1 MSHDDDFPPP
11 QIGVPQIVR
20 DAPIAA
26 KIAELRES
34 YEASP
39 EFAEVKRDHVVQRA
53 FGVLNGLASH
63 DAEAVGWACYGWL
76 HVNEAGFPL
85 VPLADGRAREEAR
98 FWAETAQP
106 HELECYAL
114 AAMDRLSG
122 MTGHAL
128 FASRHIKRLSGAL
141 FRRMSPDEQAA
152 FKKWIGEQGE

>member
-1 MSHDDDFPPP
+1 MIDPDFPPP

-20 DAPIAA
+20 DAPIAD

-39 EFAEVKRDHVVQRA
+39 EFAEVKRDHVVSRA

-63 DAEAVGWACYGWL
+63 DAEAVVWACYDWL
-76 HVNEAGFPL
+76 QVHSEGMPYVQILEGS
-85 VPLADGRAREEAR
+85 AREEAR